1 MSRTFT
7 RRGGAVAA
15 ALALGVTPTV
25 LAVVP
30 AADVQLT
37 TPAQAAV
44 TQGPGYRTWA
54 TFIGIDIV
62 NGKRTICISSG
73 EAVPSSLPTP
83 APVADGKTA
92 YLMWRYLGTNDDV
105 TAAALA
111 VVVKREHDEH
121 PGEVEKGLAELDA
134 ATRSAIEARA
144 KAMLAEA
151 QEKAGPYDL
160 TMDLKA
166 KAGSNPTTGTV
177 EDIAVLGRGGEPVNL
192 DANITLT
199 LSGPGVFTRNGKRTI
214 TVPTLSAAQSLGWK
228 ATAAGKVTVSGTVK
242 GLPPTRFN
250 RYVAPVPYE
259 QNMAGL
265 YAGLT
270 DIRGG
275 DPKEE
280 PTRVD
285 CTPKI
290 ATQIITDQDTSGA
303 LTLKDAWKVT
313 GDCKNKSFP
322 VTITWYHVPTKP
334 TAPSATVPADAK
346 SLGSSTFTVTTDAQG
361 TASGTATGKK
371 VTLPGGAVVARERIA
386 TVKGVK
392 GSWSPFGVA
401 SESMLVPC
409 AVQLRTK
416 LATAA
421 VNEPGKVAIADTV
434 TATSNCTSRS
444 VDAEVTLFRDTA
456 KPVLAATAPAT
467 ARAPGVVGP
476 AGAAHPSP
484 GGVGRALQGLQPLH
498 EVGVDLDDL
507 VGDPVV
513 GVAVLAEDGAAV
525 VDEQVEQLASDHHVL
540 PQRHRSVL
548 GHDDGGV
555 AADGPQPGTELLG
568 VGHGRRQR
576 DHLHRLGQVDDD
588 LLPHGA
594 AEPVGEVVD
603 LVHDD
608 DAEVVQRG
616 APGIQHVAQ
625 DLGGHDDHGGLAV
638 DGRVARE
645 QADPVGAVTGDEVVV
660 LLVG

>member
-25 LAVVP
+25 LGVVP

-144 KAMLAEA
+144 KEMLAEA

-228 ATAAGKVTVSGTVK
+228 ATAAGKVTVSGTVE
-242 GLPPTRFN
+242 GLPPTRFE

-386 TVKGVK
+386 TVEGVK

-421 VNEPGKVAIADTV
+421 VNEPGKIAIADTV
-434 TATSNCTSRS
+434 TATSNCTNRS

-456 KPVLAATAPAT
+456 KPVLAPAAPAT
-467 ARAPGVVGP
+467 ATQVGTTKVSIPLDASGQGEATTTPWVVDLPKTARVWYTAQEKVITSPGDETTPAVTGTGTSQYGVPDETVEIAPPTTPSSTTSSTTSSTPSSTTSTGTGAGGAGGGGEAAD
-476 AGAAHPSP
+476 AGA
-484 GGVGRALQGLQPLH
+484 GGAFLDTGRP
-498 EVGVDLDDL
+498 
-507 VGDPVV
+507 
-513 GVAVLAEDGAAV
+513 EDGA
-525 VDEQVEQLASDHHVL
+525 
-540 PQRHRSVL
+540 
-548 GHDDGGV
+548 GGT
-555 AADGPQPGTELLG
+555 A
-568 VGHGRRQR
+568 
-576 DHLHRLGQVDDD
+576 
-588 LLPHGA
+588 
-594 AEPVGEVVD
+594 
-603 LVHDD
+603 
-608 DAEVVQRG
+608 
-616 APGIQHVAQ
+616 
-625 DLGGHDDHGGLAV
+625 GLW
-638 DGRVARE
+638 
-645 QADPVGAVTGDEVVV
+645 GAVT
-660 LLVG
+660 LLVGGGIAGAIGLARRSGARHARRH